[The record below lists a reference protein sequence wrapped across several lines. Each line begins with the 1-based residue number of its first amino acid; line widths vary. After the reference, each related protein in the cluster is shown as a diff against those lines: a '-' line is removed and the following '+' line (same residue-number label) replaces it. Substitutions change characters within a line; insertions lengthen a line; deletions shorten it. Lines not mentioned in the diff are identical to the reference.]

1 MKGKFIIS
9 LDFELLW
16 GLSGWNL
23 KQIDAYKAHIEGA
36 RLALR
41 QILDIFAHYDMKCTV
56 AFVGGMNYDSLDE
69 FSNVAPELHPHYS
82 DSIFSSYDSLIPYLG
97 THFRLPL
104 FFCKN
109 VITELMDNQN
119 VELAS
124 HTFSHY
130 YCLEEGQNST
140 EFEADISTALSEA
153 KKSGITLKTVIFPR
167 NQVTDSY
174 LRICSRYGLTHYRG
188 NLENYLYR
196 SEHTPKKYS
205 LRRVLRLLDTYINL
219 SGYNTYTYPQK
230 VNGMINVPGSRF
242 LRPYS
247 ASLSILEP
255 LKISRIKNSMKHAA
269 LHSQIYH
276 LWWHPHNFGINTNQN
291 LEQLESICSYFHEL
305 NKKYDFQT
313 IFISEIK

>member
-1 MKGKFIIS
+1 MKGKFVVS

-23 KQIDAYKAHIEGA
+23 KQIDAYMAHIEGA
-36 RLALR
+36 RLALH
-41 QILDIFAHYDMKCTV
+41 QILDIFARYNMKCTV
-56 AFVGGMNYDSLDE
+56 AFVGGMNYNSLGE
-69 FSNVAPELHPHYS
+69 FIKVAPELHPHYS
-82 DSIFSSYDSLIPYLG
+82 DLIFSSYDSLIPYLG
-97 THFRLPL
+97 THFQEPL
-104 FFCKN
+104 FFCKQ
-109 VITELMDNQN
+109 VVTELMYNKN

-153 KKSGITLKTVIFPR
+153 KKSGIPLKTVIFPR
-167 NQVTDSY
+167 NQVTESY
-174 LRICSRYGLTHYRG
+174 LSICSCYGLTHYRG

-205 LRRVLRLLDTYINL
+205 LRRILRLFDTYINL
-219 SGYNTYTYPQK
+219 SGYNTYARSGK

-247 ASLSILEP
+247 SSLSILEP
-255 LKISRIKNSMKHAA
+255 LKISRIKSSMKHAA

-276 LWWHPHNFGINTNQN
+276 LWWHPHNFGVNTKQN
-291 LEQLESICSYFHEL
+291 LAQLECICAYFHEL
-305 NKKYDFQT
+305 NVKYNFQT
-313 IFISEIK
+313 TFISEIE